1 MAFVVR
7 HEQSKPMQRASEWP
21 LDSRKGSWLAFTVG
35 LRVTAGRYCLGLQ
48 RIVRSVSAGREGCL
62 SKHTHRARARNV
74 SIRNEAGCIISGTST
89 GSIRV
94 LGAGGYCYV
103 RSFDLKQNTV
113 KTEGPIFASSESMT
127 HCAIYQANSSVQ
139 CVLHIHNRELW
150 QKLLDHGCESTPA
163 QIPYGT
169 PQMAVSMATLV
180 ATNLEPSN
188 LLVMAGDEEGIV
200 AYGQTINSAFDQIK
214 AALNI

>member
-1 MAFVVR
+1 MSNLPRDDGVIKYQAIHKDSSSPVHIYLNQLDEVR
-7 HEQSKPMQRASEWP
+7 TK
-21 LDSRKGSWLAFTVG
+21 LFD
-35 LRVTAGRYCLGLQ
+35 LGLVGVYSDG
-48 RIVRSVSAGREGCL
+48 IGFG
-62 SKHTHRARARNV
+62 NV

-103 RSFDLKQNTV
+103 RGFDLNQNTV
-113 KTEGPIFASSESMT
+113 KTEGPILASSESMT

-150 QKLLDHGCESTPA
+150 QKLLGHGCKSTPA

-169 PQMAVSMATLV
+169 PQMAISMATLV
-180 ATNLEPSN
+180 AANLEPSN
-188 LLVMAGDEEGIV
+188 LLVMTGHEEGIV